1 MANPHA
7 APAPAIETTVILPG
21 PQARPWAWRELWGHR
36 ELLYFLVWRDLKV
49 RYKQT
54 ALGAMWAV
62 IQPLAT
68 MVVFSIIFGR
78 LGQMPS
84 DGVPYPVFSYAALVP
99 WTYFAAALGSGAASL
114 VGSQSLLSK
123 VYFPRL
129 VIPAASVLVPL
140 VDAAIALAMLFVL
153 MAWYGITPTAALVW
167 LPAFTVLAVAAAAGA
182 SLWLSALNVKYRD
195 VRYVVPFLVQ
205 FWLFVTP
212 VIYPTSLV
220 PAPWKAAYGLNP
232 MATVIEGFR
241 WALIGAAPPDPAMV
255 GASVVS
261 TAVMLWA
268 GLRYFRRME
277 GLFADVL

>member
-1 MANPHA
+1 MAESHV
-7 APAPAIETTVILPG
+7 APAVEVTVILPG
-21 PQARPWAWRELWGHR
+21 TQARPWAWRELWGHR
-36 ELLYFLVWRDLKV
+36 ELLSFLVWRDLKV

-153 MAWYGITPTAALVW
+153 MAWYGIAPTPALVW
-167 LPAFTVLAVAAAAGA
+167 LPAFTALAVAAAAGA

-255 GASVVS
+255 AASVAS
-261 TAVMLWA
+261 TGVLLWA